1 MYTVVDLFAGC
12 GGGSMG
18 FKKAGFTTVAAV
30 EINKD
35 SAASFALNVG
45 IDPLV
50 KDIRDVTVAELRK
63 SGVQPRSLTL
73 LFGCPPCQSFTVLRR
88 ASKATDDDLRRN
100 DLIFEYLRLV
110 EGLRP
115 RHLAFENVPGL
126 VEGRWSRYFDA
137 FRERLEALGYT
148 IAWRIADAAEY
159 GVPQRRKRLLVVASR
174 VTAPSLPEP
183 THAGTEADGIKLFVT
198 VRDTIGHLRQLEA
211 GDADPDDPFH
221 QARQHSDLTLRRLA
235 CIPEGGDRRNL
246 PDELVLDCHRDH
258 EGHYDVYG
266 RMWWDRVAPTLTSGC
281 TNVTKGRFCHPGQD
295 RALTLREAMLLQ
307 TFPPHARLKGV
318 TDGMALQVG
327 NAVPSLLAQRVAET
341 IIAME
346 QESRASRSRRSPA
359 RGTRPGS
366 PEEITEPLAE
376 LH

>member
-18 FKKAGFTTVAAV
+18 FKKAGFTTLAAV
-30 EINKD
+30 EINRD
-35 SAASFALNVG
+35 AAASFALNVG
-45 IDPLV
+45 IDPFV

-63 SGVQPRSLTL
+63 RGVRPGTLTL

-110 EGLRP
+110 EELRP

-126 VEGRWSRYFDA
+126 VEGRWGRYFDA
-137 FRERLEALGYT
+137 FRDRLAALGYT
-148 IAWRIADAAEY
+148 IKWRIADAAEY

-183 THAGTEADGIKLFVT
+183 THAGGEADGMKPFVT
-198 VRDTIGHLRQLEA
+198 VRDTISHLRRLEA
-211 GDADPDDPFH
+211 GEADPDDPFH
-221 QARQHSDLTLRRLA
+221 RARQHSELTVRRLA
-235 CIPEGGDRRNL
+235 CISEGGDRRSL
-246 PDELVLDCHRDH
+246 PDDLVLDCHRDH

-281 TNVTKGRFCHPGQD
+281 TNVTRGRFCHPGQD

-307 TFPPHARLKGV
+307 TFPPRARLKGF

-327 NAVPSLLAQRVAET
+327 NAVPSLLAQRIAET
-341 IIAME
+341 IIVME
-346 QESRASRSRRSPA
+346 NESRASRGRRSLA
-359 RGTRPGS
+359 RGMRPGS
-366 PEEITEPLAE
+366 PQEITEPPAE

>member
-18 FKKAGFTTVAAV
+18 FKNAGFTTLAAV
-30 EINKD
+30 EISND
-35 SAASFALNVG
+35 AAASFALNVG

-50 KDIRDVTVAELRK
+50 KDIRDVTIGELRK
-63 SGVQPRSLTL
+63 RGVRPGSLTL

-88 ASKATDDDLRRN
+88 AAKATDDDRRRN

-110 EGLRP
+110 EALRP

-126 VEGRWSRYFDA
+126 VEGRWRVYFDA
-137 FRERLEALGYT
+137 FRDRLTALGYT
-148 IAWRIADAAEY
+148 IDWRIADAAEY
-159 GVPQRRKRLLVVASR
+159 GVPQRRRRVLVVGSR
-174 VTAPSLPEP
+174 VTTPSLPDP
-183 THAGTEADGIKLFVT
+183 THADVEADGIKRFVT
-198 VRDTIGHLRQLEA
+198 VRDAIGHLRRLAA
-211 GDADPDDPFH
+211 GETDPHDPFH
-221 QARQHSDLTLRRLA
+221 RARQHSDLTLRRLA
-235 CIPEGGDRRNL
+235 CIAEGGDRRDL

-307 TFPPHARLKGV
+307 TFPSHARLKGF

-327 NAVPSLLAQRVAET
+327 NAVPSLLAQRIAEK

-346 QESRASRSRRSPA
+346 HESRTSRGRRSPA
-359 RGTRPGS
+359 RGMRAGS
-366 PEEITEPLAE
+366 SEELTESLAE
-376 LH
+376 QH